1 MTEAEN
7 GLSDIICSKRRAADM
22 LLLMNIVVFQIA
34 WLSSVVGAAS
44 DMPWIGPLTVL
55 AAVAIHLR
63 FARKPFDEVVLLLIC
78 ALIGV
83 VFDSLL
89 VSAGW
94 VTYKSGL
101 FSAYIAPYW
110 IITMWVLFATTL
122 NVSMRFLRGKPK
134 VAAAF
139 GFYGGPASYL
149 AGQALG
155 GIVLT
160 NQVAALLALAIGWA
174 VIMPFL
180 MWLSE
185 NLDGMPGPRRVW
197 IAEGS
202 R

>member
-1 MTEAEN
+1 
-7 GLSDIICSKRRAADM
+7 M
-22 LLLMNIVVFQIA
+22 LLLVNAAVFQVA
-34 WLSSVVGAAS
+34 WLSSVMGAAS
-44 DMPWIGPLTVL
+44 NMPWLGPLSVL
-55 AAVAIHLR
+55 VAIGIHLY
-63 FARKPFDEVVLLLIC
+63 FARRAFEEVVLLLIC

-94 VTYKSGL
+94 VTYESGL
-101 FSAYIAPYW
+101 FSAYFAPYW
-110 IITMWVLFATTL
+110 IVTMWMLFATTL

-134 VAAAF
+134 MAAAF
-139 GFYGGPASYL
+139 GFYGGPTSYL

-160 NQVAALLALAIGWA
+160 NQIAALLALAIGWA
-174 VIMPFL
+174 IFMPAL

-185 NLDGMPGPRRVW
+185 HLDGMPGARRVW
-197 IAEGS
+197 IAERS